1 VPIID
6 QGYQHWSGQLSGH
19 AWRWLAIAR
28 HGIRVGMKES
38 KVRMLLLFACAPA
51 VALAG
56 ALCIWGLIERN
67 SASFRPFLEILSH
80 FGFGPEVLT
89 DPRSFRVEFWTICYS
104 KFMDFELFAA
114 MILVLLVGRQLI
126 GQDLRFNAMP
136 LYFSRP
142 LWRSDYFLGKLAVIG
157 GFLGMVI
164 VVPALVAYILGLAFS
179 LDISILSDT
188 FPLLLSVIAYG
199 LVITIS
205 AGTLILAVSSL
216 SRSSRIVGLIWI
228 GLWFVSNITASM
240 LNGAYQMEHR
250 EFGQGRAGFVDA
262 RLSQTNWRPIVSYTT
277 DLARV
282 GQQFLGTDACWR
294 KLADLQNPRS
304 RDMFLMMFLGPQYPW
319 YWSAGVLA
327 GLLLISAWILHSR
340 VRSMDR
346 LK

>member
-1 VPIID
+1 MPIID

-28 HGIRVGMKES
+28 NGIRVGMKES
-38 KVRMLLLFACAPA
+38 KVRILLLFAWTPA
-51 VALAG
+51 VALA
-56 ALCIWGLIERN
+56 AVLCLWGLIERN
-67 SASFRPFLEILSH
+67 SASFRPFLEFLSH

-89 DPRSFRVEFWTICYS
+89 DPRSVRVEFWTICYS
-104 KFMDFELFAA
+104 TFMDIEQFAA
-114 MILVLLVGRQLI
+114 MVLVLLVGRQLI

-142 LWRSDYFLGKLAVIG
+142 LRRSDYFLGKLAVIG

-164 VVPALVAYILGLAFS
+164 IVPAVVAYILGLAFS
-179 LDISILSDT
+179 LDITILRDT

-228 GLWFVSNITASM
+228 GLWFVTNVTAAK
-240 LNGAYQMEHR
+240 LNTAYLMEQS
-250 EFGQGRAGFVDA
+250 EFGQGRSGFVEA
-262 RLSQTNWRPIVSYTT
+262 RLSETNWRPIVSYTT

-282 GQQFLGTDACWR
+282 GQQLLGTDTCWR
-294 KLADLQNPRS
+294 KLADRQSPAGH
-304 RDMFLMMFLGPQYPW
+304 DMFLMMFLGPQYPW
-319 YWSAGVLA
+319 YWSAAVLA
-327 GLLLISAWILHSR
+327 GLLLVSAWILHTR

>member
-6 QGYQHWSGQLSGH
+6 QGYQHWSGELSGH

-28 HGIRVGMKES
+28 HGVRVGMREQFVKI
-38 KVRMLLLFACAPA
+38 LIFGACGPA
-51 VALAG
+51 VVLA
-56 ALCIWGLIERN
+56 AFLCLWGLIERN
-67 SASFRPFLEILSH
+67 SASFRPFLDFLSH
-80 FGFGPEVLT
+80 FGFGPQVLA

-104 KFMDFELFAA
+104 VFMDVEIFAA

-142 LWRSDYFLGKLAVIG
+142 LRRIDYFLGKLAVIG

-164 VVPALVAYILGLAFS
+164 IVPAVVAYILGLAFS
-179 LDISILSDT
+179 LDITILRDT
-188 FPLLLSVIAYG
+188 FPLLLSVILYG

-205 AGTLILAVSSL
+205 AGTLILAISSL

-228 GLWFVSNITASM
+228 GLWFVSNISASM
-240 LNGAYQMEHR
+240 LNHAYLMEHR
-250 EFGQGRAGFVDA
+250 EFGIGRAGFAEA
-262 RLSQTNWRPIVSYTT
+262 RLSETNWRPIVSYTT

-282 GQQFLGTDACWR
+282 GQQLLGTDACWR
-294 KLADLQNPRS
+294 KLADLQTPDTRGV
-304 RDMFLMMFLGPQYPW
+304 FLMMFLGPQYPW
-319 YWSAGVLA
+319 YWSAAVLI
-327 GLLLISAWILHSR
+327 GLFAVAAWILHTR